1 MLSSASFAQVV
12 LDIPLLPVLTYKV
25 GKDQVVA
32 VGLRCVVPLGRREV
46 VGMIVQLT
54 EDCEIEPKKQKS
66 IIRVFDDIEP
76 VDDKWLR
83 LTKFASDYY
92 QHGWGE
98 VALSSLPNFSEQSQ
112 GCVIN
117 NRWLV
122 YEKKENIK
130 HFLLRP
136 STI

>member
-1 MLSSASFAQVV
+1 MLPSASFAQVV

-25 GKDQVVA
+25 EKDQAVA

-54 EDCEIEPKKQKS
+54 EVCDIEPKKQKS
-66 IIRVFDDIEP
+66 IIRVFDDVDP

-98 VALSSLPNFSEQSQ
+98 VALGCLPNFFRTKPGVRYQQ
-112 GCVIN
+112 
-117 NRWLV
+117 
-122 YEKKENIK
+122 
-130 HFLLRP
+130 
-136 STI
+136 